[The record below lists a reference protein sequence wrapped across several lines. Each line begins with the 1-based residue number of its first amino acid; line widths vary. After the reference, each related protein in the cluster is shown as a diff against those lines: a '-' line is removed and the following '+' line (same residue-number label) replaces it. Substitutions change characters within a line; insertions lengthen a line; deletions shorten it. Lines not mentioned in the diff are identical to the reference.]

1 MSNIDYFI
9 KRMERKSR
17 RENTEMTIFG
27 IFIIFVAF
35 LAFFDI
41 DFEDY
46 FYKEDYKDIIFSTE
60 RIQQGVIDYQLND
73 SEILFPEE
81 QFILH
86 SFERDALVNSGYVNK
101 SDYSQ
106 FLFSFHSEKNFFLI
120 SKELPIETCNY
131 LSDLQ
136 SLNSYDYV
144 KINSFKQTQEISYLL
159 IEEQRNPICIS
170 INEKLYM
177 VSAFNYTIK

>member
-9 KRMERKSR
+9 KQFEMKER

-27 IFIIFVAF
+27 IFIIFVVV

-41 DFEDY
+41 DFENY
-46 FYKEDYKDIIFSTE
+46 FHQEDYKDIIFSTE
-60 RIQQGVIDYQLND
+60 RIQQGVIDYQSNN

-86 SFERDALVNSGYVNK
+86 SFEKEALVNSGYVNK
-101 SDYSQ
+101 SDYDE
-106 FLFSFHSEKNFFLI
+106 FLFSFHSENNFFLI
-120 SKELPIETCNY
+120 SKEIPIETCNY

-144 KINSFKQTQEISYLL
+144 KINSFQQTRDIAGLL
-159 IEEQRNPICIS
+159 IQEQRNPICIS